1 VVSSVNRRCRIALL
15 AAITA
20 TPLAIVP
27 GLFLRYFTTPKIVV
41 LYLAAALL
49 LTSLDAW
56 WPGLKM
62 LAGTRRGALMCGSL
76 LAEVV
81 SLLASAAL
89 SKQPVLALAGTT
101 ETRLGAVTQIIA
113 IAIAAALAGYIM
125 LHRSFTKRVLLA
137 MELAAFIAAVYGI
150 AQYLGWDP
158 LLSAELYTDHMPE
171 AMIRPPAMFGQATY
185 LAAFLLP
192 GSLIAAAAAMDAP
205 ARGWLHAVVFGLCTL
220 AIVLTGTRAALLGLA
235 LGGLIVAFARVRF
248 AESKRIFKY
257 VATTLALAGLGI
269 GLLALTPLGRTWRVR
284 VSQWAQDP
292 AGGTRLLVWRDSL
305 RLIQEHPFT
314 GIGPATFT
322 GEFRKIQSLELSRQ
336 YPDRYHEDPH
346 NLLLGTAVAQGIPG
360 LATLLVLGG
369 SALICGLRCMR
380 EGAGISGTL
389 VSAVAAMTIALQFT
403 PLTCPNWLYFVALI
417 ALLASTSTDPVCPE
431 RPKCSRKP
439 AKILAAC
446 TAAVILAIATL
457 FTLQDAAVAST
468 GRSAANGDLERVRE
482 SYALS
487 ARLVI
492 PSDDLW
498 CSQQIAAMAR
508 RLDSPRREAALD
520 LAKSASRRAEL
531 NSEMRF
537 VALVQSAALDVITG
551 DDCSAEQKLL
561 LAVRAAPGWYRPHL
575 LLATVL
581 SADGRIQQAKR
592 EGESAIALADE
603 DTVAASV
610 IQTTID
616 LRRQN

>member
-15 AAITA
+15 VAISA

-27 GLFLRYFTTPKIVV
+27 GLFLRYFTTPKIVA
-41 LYLAAALL
+41 LYLATALL
-49 LTSLDAW
+49 LFSVDAW

-62 LAGTRRGALMCGSL
+62 LARTRCGALMCASL
-76 LAEVV
+76 LVEVV
-81 SLLASAAL
+81 SLLGSAVL

-101 ETRLGAVTQIIA
+101 ETRLGAVTQISA
-113 IAIAAALAGYIM
+113 IIIAAALAGYVN
-125 LHRSFTKRVLLA
+125 LHRSFAKRVLLA
-137 MELAAFIAAVYGI
+137 MELTAFIAAVYGV

-158 LLSAELYTDHMPE
+158 LLRSELYTDLIPE
-171 AMIRPPAMFGQATY
+171 TMIRPPAMFGQATY
-185 LAAFLLP
+185 FAAFLLP

-205 ARGWLHAVVFGLCTL
+205 ARGWLHAVAFGLCTL

-235 LGGLIVAFARVRF
+235 LGGLIVARDRVMFAD
-248 AESKRIFKY
+248 KRTFKY

-269 GLLALTPLGRTWRVR
+269 GLLALTPLGRSWRVR

-305 RLIQEHPFT
+305 RLVQQHLLT

-346 NLLLGTAVAQGIPG
+346 NLLLATVVGQGIPG
-360 LATLLVLGG
+360 LATLLVLSG
-369 SALICGLRCMR
+369 SAIICGLRCMR
-380 EGAGISGTL
+380 EGASISGTL
-389 VSAVAAMTIALQFT
+389 VAAVAAMTIALQFT
-403 PLTCPNWLYFVALI
+403 PLTCPNWLYFVALS
-417 ALLASTSTDPVCPE
+417 ALLVSASTDPVRPE
-431 RPKCSRKP
+431 RPKSSRKP

-446 TAAVILAIATL
+446 SATVILAIVTL

-468 GRSAANGDLERVRE
+468 GRSAANGDLDRVRG

-487 ARLVI
+487 AGLVI

-498 CSQQIAAMAR
+498 CSQQIAAMAK
-508 RLDSPRREAALD
+508 RLDSPHREAALD

-537 VALVQSAALDVITG
+537 VGLVQSAALDVITG
-551 DDCSAEQKLL
+551 DDRSAEQKLL

-581 SADGRIQQAKR
+581 SADGHIERAKR
-592 EGESAIALADE
+592 ERELAIALAGTDAIA
-603 DTVAASV
+603 VRSV
-610 IQTTID
+610 RQTAID
-616 LRRQN
+616 VHR